1 LFSLL
6 LRVTNKESA
15 KAILYAVQV
24 WKVKV
29 INLSIGFDR
38 EKLDALEK
46 SGDFSKDVLL
56 YALNYARQ
64 EHVVVFAAASNHA
77 NRKLLAFPACRPE
90 CILSINSNNG
100 SSGRSWFNP
109 QTQEYDSNLS
119 ILSEY
124 IKSTWLQND
133 DEGEIRHSDGSV
145 WKRQEGTSQATTI
158 AACVAVL
165 ILQFGRQYGAG
176 KKLETFEGVQA
187 VLRKMTTRTTDQS
200 FREIIPWTTV
210 FRTSESHNDNID
222 RIRIRIEEILDQL

>member
-1 LFSLL
+1 
-6 LRVTNKESA
+6 
-15 KAILYAVQV
+15 V

-38 EKLDALEK
+38 EKLRALEK

-90 CILSINSNNG
+90 CVLSINSNNG
-100 SSGRSWFNP
+100 SGGRSWFNP
-109 QTQEYDSNLS
+109 QTQEYGSNFS
-119 ILSEY
+119 ILGEY

-133 DEGEIRHSDGSV
+133 DEGEIRQSDGSV